1 MLVICKDD
9 LTDAELAQ
17 IDRYIVKRKTSRKRI
32 SNLALGLIGLTAI
45 RQSNFFTKVFRFDVA
60 QKGKTIDKEVEE
72 VPLWDWNQNLEK
84 LLFLLKKAPEKSR
97 LQNDVV
103 ATIAALAATE
113 TKGVAYLSGSLTH
126 CMSYAKH
133 SSQESFQGCCGH
145 SRRKKCVCTDF
156 TYYRVWMQRTGC
168 NSKGT
173 GAR

>member
-1 MLVICKDD
+1 M
-9 LTDAELAQ
+9 
-17 IDRYIVKRKTSRKRI
+17 
-32 SNLALGLIGLTAI
+32 GLESESGE
-45 RQSNFFTKVFRFDVA
+45 V
-60 QKGKTIDKEVEE
+60 TIPVEE
-72 VPLWDWNQNLEK
+72 STGEIK
-84 LLFLLKKAPEKSR
+84 IA
-97 LQNDVV
+97 NDVV

-126 CMSYAKH
+126 DVIAK
-133 SSQESFQGCCGH
+133 QESFQGCYGH

>member
-1 MLVICKDD
+1 M
-9 LTDAELAQ
+9 
-17 IDRYIVKRKTSRKRI
+17 
-32 SNLALGLIGLTAI
+32 GLESESGE
-45 RQSNFFTKVFRFDVA
+45 V
-60 QKGKTIDKEVEE
+60 TIPVEE
-72 VPLWDWNQNLEK
+72 STGEIK
-84 LLFLLKKAPEKSR
+84 IA
-97 LQNDVV
+97 NDVV

-126 CMSYAKH
+126 DVIAKH
-133 SSQESFQGCCGH
+133 SSKNLSKGVKVTVLEGH

>member
-1 MLVICKDD
+1 M
-9 LTDAELAQ
+9 
-17 IDRYIVKRKTSRKRI
+17 
-32 SNLALGLIGLTAI
+32 GLESESGE
-45 RQSNFFTKVFRFDVA
+45 V
-60 QKGKTIDKEVEE
+60 TIPVEE
-72 VPLWDWNQNLEK
+72 STGEIK
-84 LLFLLKKAPEKSR
+84 IA
-97 LQNDVV
+97 NDVV

-126 CMSYAKH
+126 DVIAKH
-133 SSQESFQGCCGH
+133 SSKNLFQGCYGH